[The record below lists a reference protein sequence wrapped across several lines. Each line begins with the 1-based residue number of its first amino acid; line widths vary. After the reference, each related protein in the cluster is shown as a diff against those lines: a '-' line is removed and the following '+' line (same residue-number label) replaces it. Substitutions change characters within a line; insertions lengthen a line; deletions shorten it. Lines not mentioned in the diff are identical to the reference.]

1 MVAPLIATISFA
13 VEAERHGGSWKKP
26 IVIVIPRLAVSS
38 VSINNVAVTS
48 QSAKRWKR
56 TAHTDHGER

>member
-1 MVAPLIATISFA
+1 
-13 VEAERHGGSWKKP
+13 
-26 IVIVIPRLAVSS
+26 

-56 TAHTDHGER
+56 TAHTDHGERWLSNTCSY